1 MRRQIGTVLTVAGL
15 LAVASGA
22 AAVNVR
28 LLNSG
33 GDGPGT
39 FAMRPVAA
47 TDMATAAPGT
57 GAAAAPAASAVAPTA
72 SAVPTTPEP
81 GHPDGPVPGSASAD
95 DHGGRRGPGPGQA
108 SDGLPQLTS
117 AQMTLLRVA
126 AMVRMR
132 PEDVLALARGEYTD
146 AAALAAIQQAA
157 AAVGTTVPELAAVAA
172 VPPRHERGHGGP
184 GGPGGRGGHRGPGSA
199 DGLLTPRTQNDD

>member
-22 AAVNVR
+22 AAVNMR
-28 LLNSG
+28 LLHNG
-33 GDGPGT
+33 GDGLGT

-47 TDMATAAPGT
+47 TDVATAAPGAGATADPT
-57 GAAAAPAASAVAPTA
+57 GAAASATAPAVPPASGQAHPRAPRSGS
-72 SAVPTTPEP
+72 SAF
-81 GHPDGPVPGSASAD
+81 D
-95 DHGGRRGPGPGQA
+95 DHGDRPGLGNEPR
-108 SDGLPQLTS
+108 SEGLPRMTS

-126 AMVRMR
+126 AMVRLR
-132 PEDVLALARGEYTD
+132 PEDVRALARGERTD

-157 AAVGTTVPELAAVAA
+157 AAVGTTVPELAAIEV

-184 GGPGGRGGHRGPGSA
+184 GGRGGHRGPGSG